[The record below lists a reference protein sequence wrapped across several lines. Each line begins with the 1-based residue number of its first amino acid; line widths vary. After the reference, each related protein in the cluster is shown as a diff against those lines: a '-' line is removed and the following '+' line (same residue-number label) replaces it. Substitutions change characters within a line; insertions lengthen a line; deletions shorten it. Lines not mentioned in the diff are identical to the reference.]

1 MLELP
6 KSTELNKRIPK
17 QKFYENLQISP
28 ALRKCFVEQIHSIIW
43 KNKIAPATINLAA
56 GSYVDE
62 IQVFCIR
69 LNSDALDESVLKQ
82 IDRDIPYHIL
92 FILEFNG
99 KVQAWIGYKEE
110 AESGASSFK
119 VNRYYH
125 TDWIKPEE
133 QFLKLDGLDMDAV
146 YENLVRQIA
155 GDMLGSD
162 NAETLHISYERSVQ
176 REKLL
181 KQIASLEKKAWNEK
195 QPRRKVMILQELSD
209 LKAQLKEVSRSGQPS
224 D

>member
-43 KNKIAPATINLAA
+43 KNKIAPTTINLAA
-56 GSYVDE
+56 GHYVDE
-62 IQVFCIR
+62 LQVFSIQ

-92 FILEFNG
+92 FILEYNG
-99 KVQAWIGYKEE
+99 KEQAWIGYKEE
-110 AESGASSFK
+110 AESGTSSFK

-125 TDWIKPEE
+125 TDWTCPEE
-133 QFLKLDGLDMDAV
+133 HLLKLDGLDMDAV

-155 GDMLGSD
+155 GDMLESE
-162 NAETLHISYERSVQ
+162 NAETLHTSYERSVQ

-181 KQIASLEKKAWNEK
+181 KQIAALEKKAWSEK
-195 QPRRKVMILQELSD
+195 QPRRKMELLQQIHLLKSELM
-209 LKAQLKEVSRSGQPS
+209 GI
-224 D
+224 